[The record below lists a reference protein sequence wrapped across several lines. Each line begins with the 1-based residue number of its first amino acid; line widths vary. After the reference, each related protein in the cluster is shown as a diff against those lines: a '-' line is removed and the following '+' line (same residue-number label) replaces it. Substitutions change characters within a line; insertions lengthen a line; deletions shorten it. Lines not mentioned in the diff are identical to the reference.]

1 MPPGTVGHPLSIP
14 EGYPGSMPLPTPEL
28 KLGYELFSKLLNWA
42 AGKRQSKRLEAL
54 KSAAFQELLK
64 GDGADL
70 DLVASVL
77 KEIHK
82 AADTSAK
89 AIRLESL
96 YEGATH
102 PAAKAPKKTDRRHKT
117 AKKEPDPKG

>member
-1 MPPGTVGHPLSIP
+1 
-14 EGYPGSMPLPTPEL
+14 MPLPTPEL
-28 KLGYELFSKLLNWA
+28 KLGYELFSKLLTWA

-54 KSAAFQELLK
+54 KSRAFQELLK
-64 GDGADL
+64 GDAADL

-89 AIRLESL
+89 AVRLEHL
-96 YEGATH
+96 YDQ
-102 PAAKAPKKTDRRHKT
+102 AALPPTRAKRPERRRKAARKDGGT
-117 AKKEPDPKG
+117 KG

>member
-1 MPPGTVGHPLSIP
+1 MA
-14 EGYPGSMPLPTPEL
+14 LPTPEL

-64 GDGADL
+64 GDAADL

-82 AADTSAK
+82 AADTSAQ
-89 AIRLESL
+89 ARTPTRSPEETLPQEVLIRELPCPSS
-96 YEGATH
+96 H
-102 PAAKAPKKTDRRHKT
+102 WPA
-117 AKKEPDPKG
+117 

>member
-1 MPPGTVGHPLSIP
+1 MS
-14 EGYPGSMPLPTPEL
+14 LPTPEL
-28 KLGYELFSKLLNWA
+28 KLGYDLFSKLLNWA

-64 GDGADL
+64 GDAANL
-70 DLVASVL
+70 DLVASAL

-96 YEGATH
+96 YDSATQA
-102 PAAKAPKKTDRRHKT
+102 PAKAKKPERRRKT
-117 AKKEPDPKG
+117 AKKDSSHKG

>member
-1 MPPGTVGHPLSIP
+1 MA
-14 EGYPGSMPLPTPEL
+14 LPTSEL
-28 KLGYELFSKLLNWA
+28 RLGYELFSKLLNWA
-42 AGKRQSKRLEAL
+42 AGRRQSKQLEAL

-82 AADTSAK
+82 AADTSTK

-96 YEGATH
+96 YDRATKP
-102 PAAKAPKKTDRRHKT
+102 PAKPRKPERRKKSS
-117 AKKEPDPKG
+117 KKDPTSQG

>member
-1 MPPGTVGHPLSIP
+1 
-14 EGYPGSMPLPTPEL
+14 MPLPTSEL

-42 AGKRQSKRLEAL
+42 AGKRQSKRLEVL

-96 YEGATH
+96 YDSATQP
-102 PAAKAPKKTDRRHKT
+102 PAKAKKPERRKRAPKK
-117 AKKEPDPKG
+117 EPGTKG

>member
-1 MPPGTVGHPLSIP
+1 MS
-14 EGYPGSMPLPTPEL
+14 LPTPEL

-70 DLVASVL
+70 DLVASAL

-96 YEGATH
+96 YDNATQ
-102 PAAKAPKKTDRRHKT
+102 PSAKSKKPDRRKKTV
-117 AKKEPDPKG
+117 KKESPPKG

>member
-1 MPPGTVGHPLSIP
+1 MS
-14 EGYPGSMPLPTPEL
+14 LPTPEL

-54 KSAAFQELLK
+54 KSTAFQELLK
-64 GDGADL
+64 GDAADL
-70 DLVASVL
+70 ALVASVL

-96 YEGATH
+96 YDSATQP
-102 PAAKAPKKTDRRHKT
+102 PARTKTPERRRKIG
-117 AKKEPDPKG
+117 KKEPVRKG

>member
-1 MPPGTVGHPLSIP
+1 MV
-14 EGYPGSMPLPTPEL
+14 LPTPEL
-28 KLGYELFSKLLNWA
+28 KLGYELFSKLLTWA

-64 GDGADL
+64 GEAADL

-77 KEIHK
+77 REIHK

-89 AIRLESL
+89 AIRLEGL
-96 YEGATH
+96 YASATQ
-102 PAAKAPKKTDRRHKT
+102 PPAKAKPSERRRRRSKKD
-117 AKKEPDPKG
+117 PPKG

>member
-1 MPPGTVGHPLSIP
+1 MS
-14 EGYPGSMPLPTPEL
+14 LPTPEL

-64 GDGADL
+64 GDAANL
-70 DLVASVL
+70 DLVASAL

-82 AADTSAK
+82 AADTSPK

-96 YEGATH
+96 YDSATQ
-102 PAAKAPKKTDRRHKT
+102 PSAKPRKPERRRKIV
-117 AKKEPDPKG
+117 KKEPGPKG

>member
-1 MPPGTVGHPLSIP
+1 MS
-14 EGYPGSMPLPTPEL
+14 LPTPEL

-64 GDGADL
+64 GDAANL
-70 DLVASVL
+70 DLVASAL

-96 YEGATH
+96 YDSATQ
-102 PAAKAPKKTDRRHKT
+102 PQVKTKKPERRRKSPKRN
-117 AKKEPDPKG
+117 DPPKS

>member
-1 MPPGTVGHPLSIP
+1 MS
-14 EGYPGSMPLPTPEL
+14 LPTPEL
-28 KLGYELFSKLLNWA
+28 RLGYELFSKLLNWA

-64 GDGADL
+64 GDATDM

-89 AIRLESL
+89 ALRLEDL
-96 YEGATH
+96 YDQAH
-102 PAAKAPKKTDRRHKT
+102 PPRPARKADSRRRAKKDAPKK
-117 AKKEPDPKG
+117 

>member
-1 MPPGTVGHPLSIP
+1 MA
-14 EGYPGSMPLPTPEL
+14 LPTPEL

-42 AGKRQSKRLEAL
+42 AGKRQSKQLEAL

-82 AADTSAK
+82 AADTSPK
-89 AIRLESL
+89 AIRLGNL
-96 YEGATH
+96 YDSATK
-102 PAAKAPKKTDRRHKT
+102 PPAKAKKPERRRKDVVS
-117 AKKEPDPKG
+117 KPGSRKP

>member
-1 MPPGTVGHPLSIP
+1 MS
-14 EGYPGSMPLPTPEL
+14 LPTPEL
-28 KLGYELFSKLLNWA
+28 KLGYDLFSKLLNWA

-64 GDGADL
+64 GDAANL

-82 AADTSAK
+82 AADTSAQ

-96 YEGATH
+96 YDTAIK
-102 PAAKAPKKTDRRHKT
+102 PAPKPRKERRRRPTKKDPG
-117 AKKEPDPKG
+117 AKG

>member
-1 MPPGTVGHPLSIP
+1 MS
-14 EGYPGSMPLPTPEL
+14 LPTPEL

-64 GDGADL
+64 GEAADL
-70 DLVASVL
+70 DLVASAL

-96 YEGATH
+96 YDTATH
-102 PAAKAPKKTDRRHKT
+102 PPAASKKPERRKRPSKKSAAPKT
-117 AKKEPDPKG
+117 

>member
-1 MPPGTVGHPLSIP
+1 MS
-14 EGYPGSMPLPTPEL
+14 LPTPEL

-54 KSAAFQELLK
+54 KSTAFQELLK

-70 DLVASVL
+70 ALVASVL
-77 KEIHK
+77 KELHK

-96 YEGATH
+96 YDSATQP
-102 PAAKAPKKTDRRHKT
+102 PAKTKKPERRRKLT
-117 AKKEPDPKG
+117 KKDPGPKG

>member
-1 MPPGTVGHPLSIP
+1 MA
-14 EGYPGSMPLPTPEL
+14 LPTPEL
-28 KLGYELFSKLLNWA
+28 KLGYELFSKLLTWA

-64 GDGADL
+64 GEAADL

-82 AADTSAK
+82 AADTSAR
-89 AIRLESL
+89 ALRLEHL
-96 YEGATH
+96 YDSATR
-102 PAAKAPKKTDRRHKT
+102 PAARPKKSERRRKAPKKEPG
-117 AKKEPDPKG
+117 AKD

>member
-1 MPPGTVGHPLSIP
+1 MA
-14 EGYPGSMPLPTPEL
+14 LPTPEL
-28 KLGYELFSKLLNWA
+28 KLGYELFSKLLTWA

-64 GDGADL
+64 GEAADL

-82 AADTSAK
+82 AADTSAR
-89 AIRLESL
+89 ALRLEHL
-96 YEGATH
+96 YDSATR
-102 PAAKAPKKTDRRHKT
+102 PAARPKKPERRRKAPKKGPG
-117 AKKEPDPKG
+117 AKD

>member
-1 MPPGTVGHPLSIP
+1 MS
-14 EGYPGSMPLPTPEL
+14 LPTPEL
-28 KLGYELFSKLLNWA
+28 KLGYDLFSKLLNWA

-64 GDGADL
+64 GDAADL
-70 DLVASVL
+70 ALVASVL

-96 YEGATH
+96 YDTATR
-102 PAAKAPKKTDRRHKT
+102 PPAKAKKPERRRKPPKKDEGR
-117 AKKEPDPKG
+117 KG

>member
-1 MPPGTVGHPLSIP
+1 MS
-14 EGYPGSMPLPTPEL
+14 LPTSEL

-70 DLVASVL
+70 DLVASAL

-96 YEGATH
+96 YDSATQP
-102 PAAKAPKKTDRRHKT
+102 PAKRKKPERHRKP
-117 AKKEPDPKG
+117 AKKEPGSKG

>member
-1 MPPGTVGHPLSIP
+1 MS
-14 EGYPGSMPLPTPEL
+14 LPTPEL

-64 GDGADL
+64 GDAANL
-70 DLVASVL
+70 DLVASAL
-77 KEIHK
+77 REIHK

-96 YEGATH
+96 YDRATH
-102 PAAKAPKKTDRRHKT
+102 PPAKAKKPERRRK
-117 AKKEPDPKG
+117 AQRKDPGSKP

>member
-1 MPPGTVGHPLSIP
+1 MS
-14 EGYPGSMPLPTPEL
+14 LPTPEL

-64 GDGADL
+64 GEAADL
-70 DLVASVL
+70 DLVASAL

-82 AADTSAK
+82 AADTSAR
-89 AIRLESL
+89 AIRLEGL
-96 YEGATH
+96 YDSATQA
-102 PAAKAPKKTDRRHKT
+102 PAKAKRPERRRKS
-117 AKKEPDPKG
+117 AKKEPAKG

>member
-1 MPPGTVGHPLSIP
+1 MS
-14 EGYPGSMPLPTPEL
+14 LPTPEL

-54 KSAAFQELLK
+54 KSKAFQELLK
-64 GDGADL
+64 GEGADL

-89 AIRLESL
+89 AVRLEHL
-96 YEGATH
+96 YDRAAQPKARKPERRKRPPKAGPAT
-102 PAAKAPKKTDRRHKT
+102 KA
-117 AKKEPDPKG
+117 

>member
-1 MPPGTVGHPLSIP
+1 
-14 EGYPGSMPLPTPEL
+14 MPLPTSEL
-28 KLGYELFSKLLNWA
+28 KLGYELFSKLLTWA
-42 AGKRQSKRLEAL
+42 AGKRSSKHLEAL

-64 GDGADL
+64 GEAADL

-89 AIRLESL
+89 AVRLEHL
-96 YEGATH
+96 YDSATQP
-102 PAAKAPKKTDRRHKT
+102 PAKVKKPDRRRR
-117 AKKEPDPKG
+117 AVKKELGAKG

>member
-1 MPPGTVGHPLSIP
+1 MS
-14 EGYPGSMPLPTPEL
+14 LPTPEL
-28 KLGYELFSKLLNWA
+28 KLGYELFSKLLTWA

-64 GDGADL
+64 GDAADL

-89 AIRLESL
+89 AVRLEHL
-96 YEGATH
+96 YDR
-102 PAAKAPKKTDRRHKT
+102 AAAPVPVKGGRKSDRRKP
-117 AKKEPDPKG
+117 AKKAGSKG

>member
-1 MPPGTVGHPLSIP
+1 MA
-14 EGYPGSMPLPTPEL
+14 LPTPEL

-64 GDGADL
+64 GDAADL

-82 AADTSAK
+82 AADTSAR
-89 AIRLESL
+89 AVRLEDL
-96 YEGATH
+96 YARAARPQAPDRTRKPERRKRPPKGG
-102 PAAKAPKKTDRRHKT
+102 PAAK
-117 AKKEPDPKG
+117 G

>member
-1 MPPGTVGHPLSIP
+1 MS
-14 EGYPGSMPLPTPEL
+14 LPTSEL

-70 DLVASVL
+70 DLVASAL

-89 AIRLESL
+89 AIRLEHL
-96 YEGATH
+96 YDTATQP
-102 PAAKAPKKTDRRHKT
+102 PAKPKKPERRKKT
-117 AKKEPDPKG
+117 VKKESATKG

>member
-1 MPPGTVGHPLSIP
+1 
-14 EGYPGSMPLPTPEL
+14 MPLPTPEL

-64 GDGADL
+64 GEAADL
-70 DLVASVL
+70 DLVASAL

-89 AIRLESL
+89 AIRLETL
-96 YEGATH
+96 YDSATH
-102 PAAKAPKKTDRRHKT
+102 PPAKGKKGERRRKS
-117 AKKEPDPKG
+117 AKKEEHPRG

>member
-1 MPPGTVGHPLSIP
+1 MS
-14 EGYPGSMPLPTPEL
+14 LPTPEL

-64 GDGADL
+64 GDAADL

-89 AIRLESL
+89 AIRLESM
-96 YEGATH
+96 YDSATR
-102 PAAKAPKKTDRRHKT
+102 PAARPKKPERRRKPT
-117 AKKEPDPKG
+117 KKEPGPKG

>member
-1 MPPGTVGHPLSIP
+1 
-14 EGYPGSMPLPTPEL
+14 MPLPTPEL

-42 AGKRQSKRLEAL
+42 AGKRQSKRLEDL
-54 KSAAFQELLK
+54 KSKAFQELLK

-89 AIRLESL
+89 AIRLEGL
-96 YEGATH
+96 YASATQP
-102 PAAKAPKKTDRRHKT
+102 PAKGKKPERRRRP
-117 AKKEPDPKG
+117 AKKDAPSKG